1 MSKSITALA
10 AALLLA
16 LGSGF
21 ACAGDTNRSHNNG
34 FASLEDLADESGLN
48 IRDVQMLL
56 GARTAHAQYLSSYER
71 KRRQFIRAVGED
83 RYAALVQAVQDN
95 RMASTDQRS
104 RRLVTIRSVAVVSN

>member
-1 MSKSITALA
+1 MSKSISVLA
-10 AALLLA
+10 AGIWMTVA
-16 LGSGF
+16 SGF
-21 ACAGDTNRSHNNG
+21 ASAGDVNRSHNNG
-34 FASLEDLADESGLN
+34 FASIQELAEESGLN

-95 RMASTDQRS
+95 RMASS
-104 RRLVTIRSVAVVSN
+104 GEAG